1 MIVVVGGTGRL
12 GSLVANLLSVRGHEV
27 RVVSRRLV
35 ASKVPL
41 DDEIEQVRGDVRD
54 PARMRALVTGAEVV
68 VLAMQGFAGQGGVSP
83 RTVDRDG
90 SRHVVEAAEQQGAD
104 VVLVSVAGA
113 SDTSALELARAK
125 YHAEQQLRA
134 SRCAWTIVRPDAFA
148 QTWVELLEQTAGRS
162 HRPLVFGA
170 GDNPIGWVDVHEVA
184 ALVERAVLD
193 TSLRGRTL
201 QITGPERLTLEELA
215 GLVMAHHGWPGRPRR
230 VPRAVLRAVAATG
243 PLRPA
248 VSRRAR
254 AALAMDVLAPV
265 DDHETRAAFPDLPR
279 TRVSELFGQRA

>member
-1 MIVVVGGTGRL
+1 MIVVIGGTGRL
-12 GSLVANLLSVRGHEV
+12 GSLVANRLAVRGREV
-27 RVVSRRLV
+27 RVVSRGLV
-35 ASKVPL
+35 APRVPL
-41 DDEIEQVRGDVRD
+41 DDRVEQLRGDVRD
-54 PARMRALVTGAEVV
+54 RAGMHALLTGAEVV
-68 VLAMQGFAGQGGVSP
+68 VLAMQGFAGPGRVSP

-90 SRHVVEAAEQQGAD
+90 SRHVVEAAAQQGAD

-113 SDTSALELARAK
+113 SDTIPLELARAK

-134 SRCAWTIVRPDAFA
+134 SRCGWTIVRSDAFA
-148 QTWVELLEQTAGRS
+148 QTWVELMEQTAGRS

-193 TSLRGRTL
+193 PSLRGRIL

-215 GLVMAHHGWPGRPRR
+215 GLVMARHGWPGRPRR

-248 VSRRAR
+248 VARQAR

-279 TRVSELFGQRA
+279 TGVSELLGQRA